1 MGDDGKTGGA
11 PTINKLDYSS
21 GDFELATT
29 LTGSGSDQNAIDEF
43 EQGTYYHIF
52 LDMTSPNGNGQYDL
66 KLDYGGTL
74 VLAIEDGR
82 TAEIDFY
89 LGNDAG
95 PGYDLMG

>member
-1 MGDDGKTGGA
+1 
-11 PTINKLDYSS
+11 
-21 GDFELATT
+21 
-29 LTGSGSDQNAIDEF
+29 
-43 EQGTYYHIF
+43 
-52 LDMTSPNGNGQYDL
+52 MTSPNGNGEYDL

-74 VLAIEDGR
+74 VLAIENGR